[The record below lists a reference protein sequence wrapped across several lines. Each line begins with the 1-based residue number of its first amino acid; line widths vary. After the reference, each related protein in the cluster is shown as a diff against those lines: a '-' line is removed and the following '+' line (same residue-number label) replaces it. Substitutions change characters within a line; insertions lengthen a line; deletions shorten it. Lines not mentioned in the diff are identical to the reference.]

1 MIYFFS
7 YIIIISIA
15 NYYIKKKNYIL
26 SNTGFNHQTYV
37 NKSTPLSGGIF
48 LLLPILNLFFLN
60 HLMFSIILILIF
72 FLGLLSDLNILS
84 SARKRFII
92 QILLILFFVFVV
104 KLEVL
109 PTRIEMVDVLF
120 ENKYLS
126 YFFTLFCLMVLL
138 NGSNFIDGLN
148 GLLLGYILIVFF
160 ILTKLDVLSS
170 INLSDK
176 KILFLISS
184 FSFLFILNF
193 LNKLFMGDSGAYS
206 LGFLLGYSL
215 IEIYNQNIFISP
227 YFIIL
232 LLWYPCFENLFSI
245 IRKIYS
251 TKNPLNPDNDH
262 LHHYLFSF
270 LKIKFNFSNYLTNIF
285 ASILIN
291 IFNLA
296 VLFYAST
303 DVNNTMHQLYIMI
316 FSILIYLITY
326 FSLKK
331 ITKKIIS

>member
-109 PTRIEMVDVLF
+109 PTRIEMVD
-120 ENKYLS
+120 
-126 YFFTLFCLMVLL
+126 
-138 NGSNFIDGLN
+138 
-148 GLLLGYILIVFF
+148 
-160 ILTKLDVLSS
+160 
-170 INLSDK
+170 
-176 KILFLISS
+176 
-184 FSFLFILNF
+184 
-193 LNKLFMGDSGAYS
+193 
-206 LGFLLGYSL
+206 
-215 IEIYNQNIFISP
+215 
-227 YFIIL
+227 
-232 LLWYPCFENLFSI
+232 
-245 IRKIYS
+245 
-251 TKNPLNPDNDH
+251 
-262 LHHYLFSF
+262 
-270 LKIKFNFSNYLTNIF
+270 
-285 ASILIN
+285 
-291 IFNLA
+291 
-296 VLFYAST
+296 
-303 DVNNTMHQLYIMI
+303 
-316 FSILIYLITY
+316 
-326 FSLKK
+326 
-331 ITKKIIS
+331 